1 MNANTLESGTLA
13 GVQIAR
19 ELKDRFPN
27 HKKFLALALQW
38 TGKEPFLTQALLRAM
53 ADDTVPLPLPGQEA
67 AWVGQLVRTRIIA
80 CWDSDPALRPLQ
92 NISDRIIATKQRG
105 FELLGVY
112 QRLLNNEIVM
122 SSNTPEQRELRMLGL
137 VTKQQGRLK
146 IHNPIYR
153 EVFDQAWIE
162 KTLDAIREQLA
173 RSEEDILKDFEVLE
187 RKLYT
192 SQAEIVARIEDGQD
206 VQDAT
211 KPLYE
216 VLRDVTARVGYMVG
230 ADRTTIFLLNDERT
244 ELWSLVA
251 ESETGELL
259 DIRVRVGD
267 GIAGQVALHKQV
279 IHIPENV
286 YEDPRS
292 ARVKEADQRFHYQ
305 TRNILAF
312 PILNDDFE
320 IVAVIQLLNKIQKD
334 AGQPAGFSHQDL
346 ESLAKCVIPIRRI
359 LEGCQ
364 SSYEGIRKAQAT
376 AALAEATR
384 SLNQVNLSTDAI
396 LERVM
401 DAAKKLINADRST
414 LWLYDHQ
421 RGDLW
426 TELPD
431 QGRIRCELGIGFA
444 GQVAETREPK
454 IVPFDLY
461 DDPSAENA
469 KRTDAQTHYR
479 TCSLLCMPVLSPEGD
494 LLGVTQLVNK
504 RKASSV
510 EAYDPTTYPEVPE
523 FFKTS
528 FDKADR
534 QAMQVF
540 NERVGAILQFAQAH
554 ETLKQAAQVEPREA
568 VYQTLLLIGSVL
580 SRTLASGVGR
590 YTVLHTLIKLLADAL
605 HVATKAE
612 HVHIFLV
619 DSDRKQLWTLATDP
633 RNQQTTE
640 LVMPADRG
648 VAAKVL
654 VDKQAKK
661 SSKVTQIADD
671 LVRLGLTSAQQQ
683 TLHSI
688 LLLPVLDE
696 AQNYVA
702 IVRLLNAAT
711 HQGFSSEDVET
722 LQRRVLPML
731 PILQAFQSFRAELA
745 G

>member
-1 MNANTLESGTLA
+1 MNSNVLESGTVA

-19 ELKDRFPN
+19 GLKDRFPN
-27 HKKFLALALQW
+27 HKKLLALALQW
-38 TGKEPFLTQALLRAM
+38 TGKEPFLTQALLRALVNS
-53 ADDTVPLPLPGQEA
+53 DTPPMRGQEA
-67 AWVGQLVRTRIIA
+67 SWVGQIVRTKIIA

-92 NISDRIIATKQRG
+92 NISDRLIATKQRG
-105 FELLGVY
+105 FALLGVY
-112 QRLLNNEIVM
+112 QRLLNHEIVM

-146 IHNPIYR
+146 IHNPIYQ
-153 EVFDQAWIE
+153 EVFDQAWVE
-162 KTLDAIREQLA
+162 KILDAIREQLA

-192 SQAEIVARIEDGQD
+192 SQTEIIARIEDGQE
-206 VQDAT
+206 VQDSS

-230 ADRTTIFLLNDERT
+230 ADRTTIFLLNDEKT

-267 GIAGQVALHKQV
+267 GIAGQVAEHKQV

-286 YEDPRS
+286 YDDPRS
-292 ARVKEADQRFHYQ
+292 ARVQEADRKFNYQ

-320 IVAVIQLLNKIQKD
+320 IVAVIQLLNKIQKEEN
-334 AGQPAGFSHQDL
+334 QPAGFSHQDL

-364 SSYEGIRKAQAT
+364 NSYEGIRKAQAT

-401 DAAKKLINADRST
+401 DAAKKLLNADRST
-414 LWLYDHQ
+414 LWLYDRQ

-426 TELPD
+426 TDLP
-431 QGRIRCELGIGFA
+431 GKGKIRCEVGVGFA
-444 GQVAETREPK
+444 GHVAETQEPK

-469 KRTDAQTHYR
+469 KKTDAQTRYR
-479 TCSLLCMPVLSPEGD
+479 TCSLLCMPVLSPDGD

-504 RKASSV
+504 RKPGSTD
-510 EAYDPTTYPEVPE
+510 AYDPAVYPQVPE

-554 ETLKQAAQVEPREA
+554 ETLKQSAQVEPEEA
-568 VYQTLLLIGSVL
+568 VYQTLQLFGSVL
-580 SRTLASGVGR
+580 SRTLASGTGR
-590 YTVLHTLIKLLADAL
+590 HTALYTLLHLLTEAL
-605 HVATKAE
+605 QQAIAAE
-612 HVHIFLV
+612 YVHIFLV
-619 DSDRKQLWTLATDP
+619 DSDRRQLWTLAPDP
-633 RNQQTTE
+633 HNRDTTE

-654 VDKQAKK
+654 LDKQAKK
-661 SSKVTQIADD
+661 SSKVAKIADD
-671 LVRLGLTSAQQQ
+671 LVHLGLAPAEQES
-683 TLHSI
+683 LHSI
-688 LLLPVLDE
+688 LLLPILDE
-696 AQNYVA
+696 QHNYVA
-702 IVRLLNAAT
+702 IARLLNARSRE
-711 HQGFSSEDVET
+711 GFSHEDVEN
-722 LQRRVLPML
+722 LQRRILPML

>member
-1 MNANTLESGTLA
+1 MNSNALESGTVA

-19 ELKDRFPN
+19 ELKNRFPN
-27 HKKFLALALQW
+27 HKKLLALALQW

-53 ADDTVPLPLPGQEA
+53 TSDDTPPPIRGQEA
-67 AWVGQLVRTRIIA
+67 AWVGQIVRTRIISS
-80 CWDSDPALRPLQ
+80 WDSDPAMRPLQ
-92 NISDRIIATKQRG
+92 NISERIIATKQRG
-105 FELLGVY
+105 FNLLEVY

-153 EVFDQAWIE
+153 EVFDQAWVE

-192 SQAEIVARIEDGQD
+192 SQADIIARIEDGQE
-206 VQDAT
+206 VQDAS

-216 VLRDVTARVGYMVG
+216 VLRDVTARVGYVVG
-230 ADRTTIFLLNDERT
+230 ADRTTIFLLNDEKT
-244 ELWSLVA
+244 ELWSVVA
-251 ESETGELL
+251 ENETGELL
-259 DIRVRVGD
+259 DIRVRVGE
-267 GIAGQVALHKQV
+267 GIAGQVALRKQV

-286 YEDPRS
+286 YDDPRS
-292 ARVKEADQRFHYQ
+292 ARVKEADQKFNYQ

-334 AGQPAGFSHQDL
+334 PNQPAGFSHQDL

-364 SSYEGIRKAQAT
+364 NCYEGIRKAQAT

-384 SLNQVNLSTDAI
+384 SLNQVNLSTNAI

-401 DAAKKLINADRST
+401 DAAKKLLNADRST
-414 LWLYDHQ
+414 LWLYDRQ

-426 TELPD
+426 TELPG
-431 QGRIRCELGIGFA
+431 QGKLRCEIGVGFA

-469 KRTDAQTHYR
+469 KKTDAQTRYR
-479 TCSLLCMPVLSPEGD
+479 TCSLLCMPVLSPDGD

-504 RKASSV
+504 RKAGST
-510 EAYDPTTYPEVPE
+510 EAYNPNLYPQAPE
-523 FFKTS
+523 FFQTS

-540 NERVGAILQFAQAH
+540 NERVGAILQFAQTH
-554 ETLKQAAQVEPREA
+554 ETLKQSVQIEPRDA
-568 VYQTLLLIGSVL
+568 VYHTLLLLGSVL
-580 SRTLASGVGR
+580 SRTMASGAGR
-590 YTVLHTLIKLLADAL
+590 YTALYTLLHLLTDAL
-605 HVATKAE
+605 QQAIAAEYVHV
-612 HVHIFLV
+612 FLV
-619 DSDRKQLWTLATDP
+619 DSDRKQLWTLAPDP
-633 RNQQTTE
+633 HHRETTE
-640 LVMPADRG
+640 LVIPADRG

-654 VDKQAKK
+654 LDKQAKK
-661 SSKVTQIADD
+661 SSKVAQIGDE
-671 LVRLGLTSAQQQ
+671 LVHLGLTATQKQS
-683 TLHSI
+683 LHSI
-688 LLLPVLDE
+688 LLLPILDE
-696 AQNYVA
+696 QQNYVA
-702 IVRLLNAAT
+702 IARLLNARASG
-711 HQGFSSEDVET
+711 GFSHKDVEN